1 MRSSNAAKRLLLWVR
16 DSLSHQETSK
26 QSIAQSQSNQQFHF
40 NFLVSL
46 FWVLQTKLPSNPCT
60 EQASFHLGGLPQRRR
75 KISLRR
81 RNRKIVWSATKC
93 VNSCGNSPVCTDLTP
108 QHRLDRPL
116 LCPLV
121 ATKSIYRWQQRTS
134 WRLDQDRNDA
144 CVKQAF
150 LDQCNSQ
157 TNQDNLNAVKTIND
171 NNCTSQLDKDSG
183 NE

>member
-1 MRSSNAAKRLLLWVR
+1 MLQRGSCFGQGTPSPIRKPLSKALH
-16 DSLSHQETSK
+16 SLSLISNFTLIFWLVCSGFCRQNSHQIHAWSK
-26 QSIAQSQSNQQFHF
+26 HHF
-40 NFLVSL
+40 T
-46 FWVLQTKLPSNPCT
+46 W
-60 EQASFHLGGLPQRRR
+60 GGLPQRRR